1 MSDRLGELLVAQGVV
16 DAQEVG
22 KALALQK
29 TRRIPLGEALV
40 ALGLATEEQV
50 WRVLARQHK
59 LPFVDLAGDV
69 ARGGRIR
76 AEVVAAVPA
85 GVAEE
90 QRVVPVAVKDGR
102 LVLAL
107 DDPLRA
113 FALDT
118 LSFVLNRD
126 VAAALSTPT
135 GLRAALRHYYGVQ
148 TGGPDV
154 AAALGA
160 AEPEG
165 DDAPVVRLVSRLIEQ
180 AVEQGASDI
189 HVEPMEGR
197 IRVRFRRDGVLQEVA
212 SHGPELLA
220 PLNSRLK
227 IMAGMDIAEKRK
239 PQDGR
244 ISVGVQG
251 RPIDIRASAL
261 PSTHGESLVLR
272 LLDKERGLV
281 GLDQLGLDAGDLGRL
296 RALVRRPNGIVL
308 VTGPTG
314 SGKTTTLYAALKELN
329 RPDTKI
335 ITAEDPVEYELP
347 GINQVQV
354 HARIG
359 LTFARILRAMLRQ
372 APNVILVGEIRD
384 LETAE
389 VAIQAALTGH
399 LVFATLHTNDAPSA
413 LTRLVDMGVAPF
425 LVSASVQAVM
435 AQRLVRRLCST
446 CRQPCAPAESELRAA
461 GLDPQRL
468 GGRTLWRAE
477 GCAACGFSG
486 YRGRVGVYEL
496 LELDARLRDM
506 TFRNEPAV
514 AVRAQ
519 AERSGRLSTL
529 REDGLRKVL
538 AGTTSIAEVLKVVS
552 SLEALR

>member
-1 MSDRLGELLVAQGVV
+1 MSDRLGDLLVAQGVV
-16 DAQEVG
+16 DAQQVG

-29 TRRIPLGEALV
+29 TRKIPLGEALV
-40 ALGLATEEQV
+40 SLGLATEEQV

-59 LPFVDLAGDV
+59 LPFVDLV
-69 ARGGRIR
+69 ADSAKGGRIR
-76 AEVVAAVPA
+76 PEIVAAVPA
-85 GVAEE
+85 AVAEE
-90 QRVVPVAVKDGR
+90 QRVVPVAQKDGK
-102 LVLAL
+102 LVLAV
-107 DDPLRA
+107 DDPLRT

-126 VAAALSTPT
+126 VAAALTTPG
-135 GLRAALRHYYGVQ
+135 GLRAGLRRYYGVA

-154 AAALGA
+154 AAALGS
-160 AEPEG
+160 AEPQGE
-165 DDAPVVRLVSRLIEQ
+165 DAPVVRLVTRLIEQ
-180 AVEQGASDI
+180 ALEQAASDI
-189 HVEPMEGR
+189 HVEPMENR
-197 IRVRFRRDGVLQEVA
+197 IRVRYRKDGVLHEVA
-212 SHGPELLA
+212 SHDTTLMG

-244 ISVGVQG
+244 IAVNVQG
-251 RPIDIRASAL
+251 RPIDIRASVL
-261 PSTHGESLVLR
+261 PATHGESIVMR

-281 GLDQLGLDAGDLGRL
+281 GLDALGLGDEDLKRL

-329 RPDTKI
+329 KADTKI
-335 ITAEDPVEYELP
+335 ITAEDPVEYEIA

-413 LTRLVDMGVAPF
+413 LTRLIDMGVQPF
-425 LVSASVQAVM
+425 LVSASVQAVL
-435 AQRLVRRLCST
+435 AQRLVRKLCTT
-446 CRQPCAPAESELRAA
+446 CRQPATPSDSEMRAVGLSPA
-461 GLDPQRL
+461 RL
-468 GGRTLWRAE
+468 GGRTLWKAQ
-477 GCAACGFSG
+477 GCAECAFTG
-486 YRGRVGVYEL
+486 YRGRVGIYEL
-496 LELDARLRDM
+496 LEMDAALRDL
-506 TFRNEPAV
+506 TFRSEPAAV
-514 AVRAQ
+514 VRAQ
-519 AERSGRLSTL
+519 AERTGRLSTL

-538 AGTTSIAEVLKVVS
+538 AGVSSIPEVLKIVA
-552 SLEALR
+552 SLEAVA

>member
-1 MSDRLGELLVAQGVV
+1 MSDRLGDLLVAQGVV
-16 DAQEVG
+16 DAQQLG

-29 TRRIPLGEALV
+29 TRKVPLGEALV
-40 ALGLATEEQV
+40 SLGLASEDQV

-59 LPFVDLAGDV
+59 LPFVDLAQDV
-69 ARGGRIR
+69 ARGGRVR
-76 AEVVAAVPA
+76 ADVIALVPA
-85 GVAEE
+85 AVAEE
-90 QRVVPVAVKDGR
+90 QRVVPVALKDGR

-107 DDPLRA
+107 DDPLRT
-113 FALDT
+113 FGLDT
-118 LSFVLNRD
+118 LSFVLNRE
-126 VAAALSTPT
+126 VAAALTTPA
-135 GLRAALRHYYGVQ
+135 GLRAALRRYYAVDA
-148 TGGPDV
+148 GGPDV
-154 AAALGA
+154 AAALKAG
-160 AEPEG
+160 EPEG
-165 DDAPVVRLVSRLIEQ
+165 EDAPVVRLVTRMIEQ
-180 AVEQGASDI
+180 AIEQAASDI

-197 IRVRFRRDGVLQEVA
+197 IRVRFRKDGVLHEVA
-212 SHGPELLA
+212 SHEPALLA

-244 ISVGVQG
+244 IAVSVQG
-251 RPIDIRASAL
+251 RPIDIRASVL
-261 PSTHGESLVLR
+261 PASHGEAIVMR

-281 GLDQLGLDAGDLGRL
+281 GLDQLGLDTGDLTRF
-296 RALVRRPNGIVL
+296 RAITGRPNGIVL

-329 RPDTKI
+329 RADVKI
-335 ITAEDPVEYELP
+335 ITAEDPVEYEMP

-384 LETAE
+384 VETAE

-425 LVSASVQAVM
+425 LVSASVQAIL
-435 AQRLVRRLCST
+435 AQRLVRKLCAT
-446 CRQPCAPAESELRAA
+446 CRQPCAPSESELRAV
-461 GLDPQRL
+461 GLDPARL

-477 GCAACGFSG
+477 GCAACGFTG

-496 LELDARLRDM
+496 MELDAALRDM

-529 REDGLRKVL
+529 RNDGLRKVL
-538 AGTTSIAEVLKVVS
+538 AGTTSISEVLKVVS
-552 SLEALR
+552 SLELPT